1 MLEDGRGI
9 ADYAPKSE
17 QGAIAGIKIRQF
29 PPNAVDMPSCANE
42 ANKDRE

>member
-17 QGAIAGIKIRQF
+17 QGAIAGIKNQTDSVQRGGH
-29 PPNAVDMPSCANE
+29 ASM
-42 ANKDRE
+42 RE